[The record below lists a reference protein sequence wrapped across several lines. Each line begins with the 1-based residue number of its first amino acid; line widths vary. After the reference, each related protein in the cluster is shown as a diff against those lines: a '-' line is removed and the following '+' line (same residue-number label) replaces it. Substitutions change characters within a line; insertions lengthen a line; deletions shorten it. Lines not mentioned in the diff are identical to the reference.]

1 MAKQDNSNHRRSN
14 SSARINSMIE
24 NTKKNIQE
32 AEISMEF
39 AGKEELEH
47 LQEKN
52 ERRRTEIYRK
62 EEEKRGKAAEKA
74 WRDSFE

>member
-62 EEEKRGKAAEKA
+62 EEEKREKAAEKA
-74 WRDSFE
+74 WLDSFD